1 MPALSIF
8 RPREAAAPDSGRVG
22 IIDIGSN
29 SIRLVI
35 YDGPARIPSIL
46 FNEKIMAGLGR
57 GLAGSGALEE
67 EAIERAVAAL
77 SRFSLLAGQMGVA
90 RLRTVATAAVRD
102 ATNGA
107 QFVSRLNEIGLEV
120 ELLSGEEEAA
130 MAGYGVLAA
139 IPHANGIVG
148 DLGGGSLELT
158 RVAGGA
164 IHQRASFPLGVLR
177 LGSLHQ
183 KRRGALD
190 RAVDRALAKAGWSDI
205 PTGLPFYLV
214 GGSWRALARLDM
226 HLTDYPLPVLHH
238 YRMAAEEP
246 QRLVRA
252 LAQIEIKRLREIVG
266 LSTSRVPTLPVAA
279 GLLASLVRR
288 LKSSGLIVSAYGLRE
303 GLLHQSLPDEV
314 RVQDPLICAA
324 REEGVRQ
331 GRFPEHGDLLDRWIA
346 PLFIDEDSEDRR
358 LRHAACLLA
367 DVGWRA
373 HPEFRA
379 ERGLDTALHG
389 NWVGIDA
396 RGRAMIGRALFTSFG
411 GRGEVEI
418 INRLCSAE
426 ESARADRWGLAMR
439 LGQRLSG
446 GVAEALGASRMSL
459 EPDAVVLHLDSE
471 DEALYGE
478 SVDRRLRALAAAFGR
493 RAVVES

>member
-252 LAQIEIKRLREIVG
+252 PDRDQAAARDRRPQHLAGSDTSGRRRPAGLAGEAVEVERPDRVG
-266 LSTSRVPTLPVAA
+266 LWAA
-279 GLLASLVRR
+279 
-288 LKSSGLIVSAYGLRE
+288 
-303 GLLHQSLPDEV
+303 
-314 RVQDPLICAA
+314 
-324 REEGVRQ
+324 
-331 GRFPEHGDLLDRWIA
+331 
-346 PLFIDEDSEDRR
+346 
-358 LRHAACLLA
+358 
-367 DVGWRA
+367 
-373 HPEFRA
+373 
-379 ERGLDTALHG
+379 
-389 NWVGIDA
+389 
-396 RGRAMIGRALFTSFG
+396 
-411 GRGEVEI
+411 
-418 INRLCSAE
+418 
-426 ESARADRWGLAMR
+426 
-439 LGQRLSG
+439 
-446 GVAEALGASRMSL
+446 
-459 EPDAVVLHLDSE
+459 
-471 DEALYGE
+471 
-478 SVDRRLRALAAAFGR
+478 
-493 RAVVES
+493 

>member
-8 RPREAAAPDSGRVG
+8 RPREAAAPHGGRVG

-46 FNEKIMAGLGR
+46 FNEKIMAGLGK
-57 GLAGSGALEE
+57 GLSRDGALDA
-67 EAIERAVAAL
+67 EATDRAVAAL
-77 SRFSLLAGQMGVA
+77 ARFSLLAEQMGVA
-90 RLRTVATAAVRD
+90 SLRTVATAAVRD
-102 ATNGA
+102 ASNGA
-107 QFVSRLNEIGLEV
+107 QFLARLAEIGLEV

-139 IPHANGIVG
+139 IPNADGIVG

-158 RVAGGA
+158 RVSGGMV
-164 IHQRASFPLGVLR
+164 HEGASFPLGVLR
-177 LGSLHQ
+177 LAALHE
-183 KRRGALD
+183 KGRGALD
-190 RAVDRALAKAGWSDI
+190 RAVDKALEKAGWSNI

-226 HLTDYPLPVLHH
+226 HLTDYPLPIVHH
-238 YRMAAEEP
+238 YRMAGEEA
-246 QRLVRA
+246 QRLVRV
-252 LAQIEIKRLREIVG
+252 LAHIETKRLREIIG

-279 GLLASLVRR
+279 ALLATLVRR
-288 LKSSGLIVSAYGLRE
+288 LKSSGMVVSAYGLRE
-303 GLLHQSLPDEV
+303 GLLHQSLPADV

-324 REEGVRQ
+324 REEGMRQ
-331 GRFPEHGDLLDRWIA
+331 GRFAEHGDLLDRWIA
-346 PLFIDEDSEDRR
+346 PLFVDEDSEDRR

-389 NWVGIDA
+389 NWVGVDA
-396 RGRAMIGRALFTSFG
+396 RGRAMIGRALYTSFG
-411 GRGEVEI
+411 GRGELEI
-418 INRLCSAE
+418 VNRLCSLE
-426 ESARADRWGLAMR
+426 ECARADRWGLAMR

-446 GVAEALGASRMSL
+446 GVAEALTATRLSL
-459 EPDAVVLHLDSE
+459 EADAILLHLDPE
-471 DEALYGE
+471 DAPLYGE
-478 SVDRRLRALAAAFGR
+478 SVDRRLRALSAAFGR